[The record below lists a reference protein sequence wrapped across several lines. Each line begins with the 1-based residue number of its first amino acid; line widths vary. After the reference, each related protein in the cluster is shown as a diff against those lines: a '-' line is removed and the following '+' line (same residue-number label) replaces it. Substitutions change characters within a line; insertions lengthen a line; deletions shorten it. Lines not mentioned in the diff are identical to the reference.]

1 MKVKGL
7 NKREYFAIQVLQGM
21 IDKATISNHGEL
33 WIKEDNKRSM
43 IRFAVEIADKLAEEL
58 NKQKE
63 EQ

>member
-21 IDKATISNHGEL
+21 IDKAALSTHGNIWIS
-33 WIKEDNKRSM
+33 EDNRKNMAR
-43 IRFAVEIADKLAEEL
+43 IAVEIADKLAEEL